1 MYMLTFN
8 VTLLSLAQ
16 TDMDQTVATIVR
28 NSSQPLSIV
37 IVGVGG
43 ADFSS
48 MNRLDGDGGRLKDSS
63 GKVAGT

>member
-1 MYMLTFN
+1 MLTFN